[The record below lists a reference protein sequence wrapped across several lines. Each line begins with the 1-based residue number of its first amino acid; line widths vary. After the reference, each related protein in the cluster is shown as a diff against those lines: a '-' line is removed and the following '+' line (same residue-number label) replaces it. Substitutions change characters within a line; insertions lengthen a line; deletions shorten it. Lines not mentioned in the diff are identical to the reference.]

1 MTCRTFR
8 GIDGACSEHRPV
20 CPPDSTL
27 KKTALYQAE
36 CVCDMPWK
44 TLTGNGCQDCAENCA
59 KCDNSGCVECEYTY
73 FLKRS
78 QTNSGTT
85 NSTCVGTCKSNDG
98 LSCDTCAEI
107 SLQAQRETAISRVS
121 RISSRGEPVIVSAIK
136 NKNFLALRAL
146 MCQKTEKVASVLYW
160 AADSCDFKMIRA
172 VVSFKYADKKYQ
184 DKSSGYTPLHIAAEK
199 CDDGRIFELL
209 MKYRRKIEEKNS
221 VSNFET
227 YILFYR
233 IFSLFSQVSP
243 AKRDHNRKTAL
254 MTAIHVDNEIAFNK
268 ILPVYTQH
276 QLNMRQD
283 TTKRSALHSAAI
295 KCNKKMFDALLIA
308 GANQQARDASQRTPL
323 DYRGAYK

>member
-1 MTCRTFR
+1 MSLLINSGSDLTNICEPTTHHLNATTMECRPCHYLCLDGCTAADNPFNCMTCRTFR

-146 MCQKTEKVASVLYW
+146 MCQKTEKEASVLYW

-209 MKYRRKIEEKNS
+209 MKYRRKIEEKQRFKFRNLYYFTGFS
-221 VSNFET
+221 AYFPKSTLQNET
-227 YILFYR
+227 TIEKLR
-233 IFSLFSQVSP
+233 
-243 AKRDHNRKTAL
+243 
-254 MTAIHVDNEIAFNK
+254 
-268 ILPVYTQH
+268 
-276 QLNMRQD
+276 
-283 TTKRSALHSAAI
+283 
-295 KCNKKMFDALLIA
+295 
-308 GANQQARDASQRTPL
+308 
-323 DYRGAYK
+323 